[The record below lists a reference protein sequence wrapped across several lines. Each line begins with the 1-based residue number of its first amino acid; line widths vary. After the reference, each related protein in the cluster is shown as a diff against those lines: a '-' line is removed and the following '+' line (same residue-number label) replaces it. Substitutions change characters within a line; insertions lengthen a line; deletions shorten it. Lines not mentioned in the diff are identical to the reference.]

1 MNKRIIIFLLP
12 EEVTDMQ
19 LQEALTTAFK
29 EMRVKGNFAALN
41 LENIDTRLELQ
52 TKFIKTVEDIVT
64 SCGVSPISDQFQP
77 KFWQLFYNKGLLTK
91 ELLQYVVEQAEKPEN
106 ADYIM
111 RGRRPVIHL
120 CQTALSMM

>member
-19 LQEALTTAFK
+19 LQEALTMAFK
-29 EMRVKGNFAALN
+29 EMRVKGNFAVLSV
-41 LENIDTRLELQ
+41 ENIDTRLEQ
-52 TKFIKTVEDIVT
+52 QSEFVKTVENIIT
-64 SCGVSPISDQFQP
+64 SCGVPPISDQFQP
-77 KFWQLFYNKGLLTK
+77 KFWQLFYGNKYLTK
-91 ELLQYVVEQAEKPEN
+91 DILQYIVEQAEKPEN